1 MIIFSP
7 SIFHKK
13 ALVPDLSLVKYGCK
27 YVRLCH
33 CVFVHS
39 SFQFL
44 LFSLRYR
51 RKSGSL
57 ASRGANDDLSEGVVF
72 LEMSISH
79 CCYRRNKT
87 HTNLLCGTAFI
98 LKNCEFGQF

>member
-1 MIIFSP
+1 MFLLPVLINDQCS
-7 SIFHKK
+7 
-13 ALVPDLSLVKYGCK
+13 DLSLVKYGCK

-51 RKSGSL
+51 RKSGGL

-87 HTNLLCGTAFI
+87 HTNLLCDTAFM
-98 LKNCEFGQF
+98 LKNYEFGQF